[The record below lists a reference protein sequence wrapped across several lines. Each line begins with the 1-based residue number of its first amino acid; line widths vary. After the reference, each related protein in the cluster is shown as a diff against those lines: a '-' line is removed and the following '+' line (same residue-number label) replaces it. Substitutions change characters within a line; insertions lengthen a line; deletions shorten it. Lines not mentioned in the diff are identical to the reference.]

1 MTAPDRGAS
10 HQNALASTGPSTHD
24 TMGRPELVPT
34 GEAGQARGPASK
46 EKAVRRRSTLA
57 ALPSLLALA
66 ACGSRR
72 EARALRQRGPSLV
85 FFTDDSAAMGPE
97 ARAVVA
103 EAAERAR
110 ARPGVPVA
118 VRGFTAP
125 ENNSS
130 PAFSRALAEARA
142 QNVADALVAGGVSRD
157 RIRVE
162 PRGPVAFEMMPVE
175 LRRVEIQIGGR

>member
-1 MTAPDRGAS
+1 MF
-10 HQNALASTGPSTHD
+10 
-24 TMGRPELVPT
+24 
-34 GEAGQARGPASK
+34 
-46 EKAVRRRSTLA
+46 RRSVLA
-57 ALPSLLALA
+57 AAATLPPLAALA

-72 EARALRQRGPSLV
+72 GGEAARQGPLPVV

-97 ARAVVA
+97 ARAVIA

-110 ARPGVPVA
+110 ARPGVPVS

-125 ENNSS
+125 EGNPS

-142 QNVADALVAGGVSRD
+142 QNVADALVANGVPRD
-157 RIRVE
+157 RVRVE

-175 LRRVEIQIGGR
+175 SRRVEVHVGG

>member
-1 MTAPDRGAS
+1 M
-10 HQNALASTGPSTHD
+10 L
-24 TMGRPELVPT
+24 
-34 GEAGQARGPASK
+34 
-46 EKAVRRRSTLA
+46 RR
-57 ALPSLLALA
+57 SLLAAAPLPLLA
-66 ACGSRR
+66 ACGSSRSGGEAARR
-72 EARALRQRGPSLV
+72 RPLPVV

-125 ENNSS
+125 EGNPS

-142 QNVADALVAGGVSRD
+142 RNVADALVANGLPPD
-157 RIRVE
+157 RVRVQ
-162 PRGPVAFEMMPVE
+162 PRGPVPFETMPVE
-175 LRRVEIQIGGR
+175 SRRVEIQIGG

>member
-1 MTAPDRGAS
+1 VFRRSVLAAPLPLLLAP
-10 HQNALASTGPSTHD
+10 AVLASCRSRPAADARRPGP
-24 TMGRPELVPT
+24 
-34 GEAGQARGPASK
+34 
-46 EKAVRRRSTLA
+46 
-57 ALPSLLALA
+57 LPV
-66 ACGSRR
+66 
-72 EARALRQRGPSLV
+72 V

-125 ENNSS
+125 DQAAS

-157 RIRVE
+157 RIRVQ
-162 PRGPVAFEMMPVE
+162 PRPPAPFEMMPVE
-175 LRRVEIQIGGR
+175 SRRVEIVVGG

>member
-1 MTAPDRGAS
+1 MR
-10 HQNALASTGPSTHD
+10 
-24 TMGRPELVPT
+24 RPESVPA
-34 GEAGQARGPASK
+34 GEAGAARASASK
-46 EKAVRRRSTLA
+46 EKAVRRRATLA
-57 ALPSLLALA
+57 AVLPSLLALA
-66 ACGSRR
+66 ACGSRAERR
-72 EARALRQRGPSLV
+72 EARAWRQRPLPVV

-110 ARPGVPVA
+110 ARPGLPVI

-125 ENNSS
+125 ENNPS

-142 QNVADALVAGGVSRD
+142 QNVADALVAGGVSRE

-175 LRRVEIQIGGR
+175 SRRVEIHIGGR